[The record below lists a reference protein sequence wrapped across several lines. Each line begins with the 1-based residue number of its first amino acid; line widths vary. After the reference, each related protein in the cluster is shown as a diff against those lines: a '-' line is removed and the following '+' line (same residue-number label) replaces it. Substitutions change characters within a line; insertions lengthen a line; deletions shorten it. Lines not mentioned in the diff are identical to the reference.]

1 MTVNSYKF
9 FFHFVIQYIVCNLE
23 YVLSV
28 NLKKGLKKMKNLLSL
43 VLFVSFAFVSC
54 AEKEV
59 IEEPKMSDEHT
70 MVLQRIEAY
79 APVTLQTDLSGLS
92 ERERALVAKLVEA
105 GKIIDEIFWEQSAHD
120 AIKTRDSLMA
130 LNTDEAKDF
139 LKYVMINYGPYDPLY
154 DNDRFVGSGAAK
166 RPQGGGFYPED
177 MTKEE
182 FEAFIAANPDQAEAF
197 KSQYTIIV
205 RENGTLKAVPY
216 HQKYAKTERLAS
228 LLEEAA
234 ELADNASLK
243 KYLQLRAT
251 ATRTDDYYESDLAW
265 MELEGNNVDVVIGP
279 IENYQDELFNY
290 KTAHEAVVL
299 VKDFEASAE
308 LDLYKSNMQNFEN
321 SLPIENKFKQKSIG
335 DGNVI
340 QVVNVVYFGGDC
352 NQGVKTIAAALPNDP
367 KVAEAKGRKLSMYK
381 NHMEAKFDKIVAEI
395 GKTLLTAERNKYVDK
410 KAFTSFVT
418 LHEVSHALGPKY
430 VSGKKKMEIR
440 NALKERYSAIEE
452 CKADALSMYN
462 HKYLLES
469 GIKDQEY
476 IEKAKATYLAGL
488 YRSIRFG
495 SGAHYNANLIQLN
508 FLKEQ
513 GVIFTTADGKLDL
526 NDDLFFEKMGELSN
540 LILMTQVNGDYDKA
554 GEILAKY
561 AVLTDDLKKEI
572 EILKAI
578 PRDIA
583 TEYIY

>member
-1 MTVNSYKF
+1 
-9 FFHFVIQYIVCNLE
+9 
-23 YVLSV
+23 
-28 NLKKGLKKMKNLLSL
+28 MKSFMLLL
-43 VLFVSFAFVSC
+43 VFITIMIVSC
-54 AEKEV
+54 TEPEV
-59 IEEPKMSDEHT
+59 KEEPKMSDEHA
-70 MVLQRIEAY
+70 VVIDRINAY
-79 APVTLQTDLSGLS
+79 APVTLETDLSQLT
-92 ERERALVAKLVEA
+92 ERERLLVGKLIEA
-105 GKIIDEIFWEQSAHD
+105 GKIIDEIFWYQSAHD
-120 AIKTRDSLMA
+120 AIATRDSLMA
-130 LNTDEAKDF
+130 LGTEEANDF

-154 DNDRFVGSGAAK
+154 DNDRFVGSGPAK

-182 FEAFIAANPDQAEAF
+182 FEAFIEQNPDQAEVF

-205 RENGTLKAVPY
+205 RENGTLKAIPY
-216 HQKYAKTERLAS
+216 HQIYQKTEQLAV
-228 LLEEAA
+228 LIEEAA
-234 ELADNASLK
+234 ELSDNESLK
-243 KYLQLRAT
+243 KYLQLRAK
-251 ATRTDDYYESDLAW
+251 AMRTDDYFDSDMAW

-290 KTAHEAVVL
+290 KTAHEVVVL
-299 VKDFEASAE
+299 VKDIEASTE
-308 LDLYKSNMQNFEN
+308 LELYKNNMQNFEN

-335 DGNVI
+335 EGNII

-352 NQGVKTIAAALPNDP
+352 NQGVKTIASALPNDP
-367 KVAEAKGRKLSMYK
+367 KVAEAKGRKLSMFK
-381 NHMEAKFDKIVAEI
+381 NHMEAKFEKIVAEI
-395 GKTLLTAERNKYVDK
+395 GKVLLTENRNKFVDK

-430 VSGKKKMEIR
+430 VNGQKNMEIR

-469 GIKDQEY
+469 GIKDKEY

-513 GVIFTTADGKLDL
+513 GVIFTTADGKLDI
-526 NDDLFFEKMGELSN
+526 NDELFFEKIGELSN
-540 LILMTQVNGDYDKA
+540 MILMTQLNGDYDRA
-554 GEILAKY
+554 GEILTKY
-561 AVLTDDLKKEI
+561 ALLTDELKKEI
-572 EILKAI
+572 DILKAI

-583 TEYIY
+583 TEYKY